1 MLGFLANG
9 IFNVLHE
16 HTWVGNNGGFGAN
29 AATKFIAKTLESTLN
44 SLMDAGK
51 HYGSCDCYFI
61 VITHH
66 DSFGLM

>member
-1 MLGFLANG
+1 MVFLMCSMNILGWA
-9 IFNVLHE
+9 IMVA
-16 HTWVGNNGGFGAN
+16 FGAN
-29 AATKFIAKTLESTLN
+29 AATRFIAYTQESTLN

-61 VITHH
+61 VITYH